1 MLNSIDPKSA
11 VQIYLQ
17 VIQQVKRQ
25 IASGVL
31 APGDQ
36 LWSVRELASQLLI
49 NPNTAARAYRD
60 LEREGL
66 IETRRGQ
73 GAFVAPDAVA
83 LSGPERE
90 RLVRGRLREV
100 FAEARGLG
108 LTDDAILSL
117 CQ

>member
-49 NPNTAARAYRD
+49 NPNTAARAY
-60 LEREGL
+60 
-66 IETRRGQ
+66 
-73 GAFVAPDAVA
+73 
-83 LSGPERE
+83 PERE

-117 CQ
+117 CQKTLAARK